1 MSVISVP
8 SVIMYII
15 KYFKYFNLKDN
26 TGKQRQACKN
36 ICTKLTNK
44 GLSINYNKTKVVNKV
59 RYSKRPLKIRS
70 KWGILAS

>member
-1 MSVISVP
+1 MSVISL
-8 SVIMYII
+8 SSAIMYNI
-15 KYFKYFNLKDN
+15 KYFNLKDN